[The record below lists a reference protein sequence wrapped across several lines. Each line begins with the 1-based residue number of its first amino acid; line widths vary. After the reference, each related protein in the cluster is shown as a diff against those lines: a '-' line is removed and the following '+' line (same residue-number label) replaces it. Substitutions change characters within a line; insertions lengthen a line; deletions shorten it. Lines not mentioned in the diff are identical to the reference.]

1 MTERHNPSPG
11 PHQTLG
17 ARWRKGTVR
26 QQQVGVTAS
35 DQDPG
40 KVTPTSQLHVTAR
53 NTVHNVLSSKVLA
66 EPALSEFLF

>member
-53 NTVHNVLSSKVLA
+53 NTVHNVHSSKVLA